1 MPEEPH
7 LHSLDGGEARSYQ
20 AADGTLLHYRAFGSP
35 GADTIVLCHGLAAGG
50 MQFTADAQHFARA
63 GYRVL
68 VPDLRGHGRS
78 ATPSTIGADS
88 FSIATMANDMLAM
101 LDHAGA
107 PNVHWVGN
115 SLGGIVALDLIA
127 RAPGRFASLTL
138 FGTAFALNLPALV
151 APVFPLLYAV
161 LGRELLSRIT
171 AFNTTHHKPA
181 RAVIAA
187 MAKVFDSRVGAAI
200 SAHVRRYDLLANAL
214 AYAGPVL
221 ILVSGRDHAVNLA
234 LRPALRRI
242 GPRPGWTV
250 LDLPEGG
257 HCANL
262 DAGED
267 WRHALTA
274 FWRESQRAERA

>member
-1 MPEEPH
+1 
-7 LHSLDGGEARSYQ
+7 LHSLDSGEARSYQ
-20 AADGTLLHYRAFGSP
+20 ATDGTVLHYRAFGSHH
-35 GADTIVLCHGLAAGG
+35 ADTIVLCHGLAAGG
-50 MQFTADAQHFARA
+50 MQFTADAEHFARA

-68 VPDLRGHGRS
+68 VPDLRGHGKS

-88 FSIATMANDMLAM
+88 FSIATMANDMLGM

-107 PNVHWVGN
+107 TSVHWVGN
-115 SLGGIVALDLIA
+115 SLGGIVALDLVA
-127 RAPGRFASLTL
+127 RAPRRFASLTL

-171 AFNTTHHKPA
+171 AFNTTRHKQA

-187 MAKVFDSRVGAAI
+187 MAKAFDPRVGAAI
-200 SAHVRRYDLLANAL
+200 SAHVRRYDLLGNAL
-214 AYAGPVL
+214 SYAGPVL

-234 LRPALRRI
+234 LRPALKRI
-242 GPRPGWTV
+242 GLRPGWTV
-250 LDLPEGG
+250 GDLPEGG

-262 DAGED
+262 DASEA
-267 WRHALTA
+267 WRQALAA
-274 FWRESQRAERA
+274 FWSECQRAERV